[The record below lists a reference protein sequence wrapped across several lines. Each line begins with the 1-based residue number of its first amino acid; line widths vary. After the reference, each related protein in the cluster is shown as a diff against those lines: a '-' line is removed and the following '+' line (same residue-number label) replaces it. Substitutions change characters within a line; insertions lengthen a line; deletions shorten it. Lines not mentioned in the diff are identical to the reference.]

1 MRFPQ
6 IARKFGVEGTEGA
19 RGRAGEGGDE
29 GAEVSDV
36 LPDQTCFFTFMETLL
51 KKHPIPLSVVA
62 KTRVNEEVNIRSG
75 FVPDQVFVYRFSA
88 NKFDK
93 MSLALLRGFEGDLF
107 WAENAAICDFSK
119 NSPHDDSDK

>member
-1 MRFPQ
+1 M
-6 IARKFGVEGTEGA
+6 EG
-19 RGRAGEGGDE
+19 RREGGDE
-29 GAEVSDV
+29 RADASDV

-62 KTRVNEEVNIRSG
+62 KTRVNEEVNIRSV

-93 MSLALLRGFEGDLF
+93 MSLALLRGFGGDLF
-107 WAENAAICDFSK
+107 WPKTLQYATSQRIFLLILL
-119 NSPHDDSDK
+119 SPKKGVFFQMLINT